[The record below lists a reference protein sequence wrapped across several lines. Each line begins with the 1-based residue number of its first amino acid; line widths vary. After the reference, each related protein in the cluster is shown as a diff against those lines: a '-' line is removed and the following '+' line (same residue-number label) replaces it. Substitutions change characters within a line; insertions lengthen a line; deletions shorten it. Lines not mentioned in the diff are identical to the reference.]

1 LIPFHPD
8 ESTYLYM
15 SSDFDWLWSEPL
27 SLTFNPHRLEDP
39 RQIYRLLDAPLTR
52 YLLGVGRTLAGLSA
66 VPVDWDWAKSW
77 QANSMIG
84 ALPGQPLLNTGRLL
98 LTLLLPF
105 SLTFIYL
112 AACSA
117 GGRLEGF
124 LAALLLGTHALVLLH
139 ARRAM
144 AEGPLLFAITGFL
157 ASLSFAERRPWLVG
171 LAAALAFNAK
181 HSALALLPVG
191 LIAVAW
197 LPTSIPPKWARIVFN
212 VVQFLTIYIG
222 LTLALNPL
230 FWREPWLTAQAMIQ
244 TRQDLLNHQV
254 ADARQ
259 FFPEQVLETPWERGV
274 MLLGHLYLAPPMFA
288 EVGNYRA
295 ETAPAEKAYLAVP
308 GHSLGRNPIG
318 ASLWLG
324 LSFLG
329 MVWAGREAFRA
340 GYPLRR
346 QVALLLLA
354 TAFQATGMVLAIP
367 LAWQRYSL
375 PLVPFVCVWTGIG
388 AGRLIRM
395 LRSFNLRSLK
405 RS

>member
-1 LIPFHPD
+1 
-8 ESTYLYM
+8 M

-27 SLTFNPHRLEDP
+27 SLKFNPDRLEDP
-39 RQIYRLLDAPLTR
+39 QQIYRLLDAPLTR
-52 YLLGVGRTLAGLSA
+52 YLLGVGRSLAGLSA
-66 VPVDWDWAKSW
+66 LPVGWDWAKSW
-77 QANSMIG
+77 QDNTTAG
-84 ALPGQPLLNTGRLL
+84 ALPGQPLLNTGRLS

-112 AACSA
+112 AACSIR
-117 GGRLEGF
+117 GRLGGF

-144 AEGPLLFAITGFL
+144 AEGPLLLAITGFL

-181 HSALALLPVG
+181 QSAIALLPVG

-197 LPTSIPPKWARIVFN
+197 LPTSIPPKWGRIVSN
-212 VVQFLTIYIG
+212 LVQFLIIFVG

-230 FWREPWLTAQAMIQ
+230 FWRASWLTVRAAIH
-244 TRQDLLNHQV
+244 TRQDLLSHQL

-259 FFPEQVLETPWERGV
+259 YFPEQVLESPWERGV

-295 ETAPAEKAYLAVP
+295 ETAPTEKAYLAVP
-308 GHSLGRNPIG
+308 GHRLGRNPIG

-324 LSFLG
+324 LSLFG

-340 GYPLRR
+340 AFPLRR
-346 QVALLLLA
+346 QLALMLLA
-354 TAFQATGMVLAIP
+354 TAFQAAGMVLAIP

-375 PLVPFVCVWTGIG
+375 PLVPLVCMWAGIG
-388 AGRLIRM
+388 VARLIKM
-395 LRSFNLRSLK
+395 LRDFNVRTFE
-405 RS
+405 R

>member
-1 LIPFHPD
+1 
-8 ESTYLYM
+8 M

-27 SLTFNPHRLEDP
+27 SLKFNPDRLEDP
-39 RQIYRLLDAPLTR
+39 QQIYRLLDAPLTR
-52 YLLGVGRTLAGLSA
+52 YLLGVGRSLAGLSA
-66 VPVDWDWAKSW
+66 LPVGWDWAKSW
-77 QANSMIG
+77 QDNTTAG
-84 ALPGQPLLNTGRLL
+84 ALPGQPLLNTGRLS

-112 AACSA
+112 AACSIR
-117 GGRLEGF
+117 GRLGGF

-144 AEGPLLFAITGFL
+144 AEGPLLLAITGFL

-181 HSALALLPVG
+181 QSAIALLPVG

-197 LPTSIPPKWARIVFN
+197 LPTSIPPKWGRIVSN
-212 VVQFLTIYIG
+212 LVQFLIIFVG

-230 FWREPWLTAQAMIQ
+230 FWRASWLTVRAAIH
-244 TRQDLLNHQV
+244 TRQDLLSHQL

-259 FFPEQVLETPWERGV
+259 YFPEQVLESPWERGV

-295 ETAPAEKAYLAVP
+295 ETAPTEKAYLAVP
-308 GHSLGRNPIG
+308 GHRLGRNPIG

-324 LSFLG
+324 LSLFG

-340 GYPLRR
+340 AFPLRR
-346 QVALLLLA
+346 QLALMLLA
-354 TAFQATGMVLAIP
+354 TAFQAAGMVLAIP

-375 PLVPFVCVWTGIG
+375 PLVPLVCMWTGIG
-388 AGRLIRM
+388 VARLIKM
-395 LRSFNLRSLK
+395 LRDFNVRTFE
-405 RS
+405 R